1 MPNQTFEVGML
12 FNDHLEFKEAI
23 REYKIKWGYP
33 LFLVKNESGRVR
45 HKCENCEWE
54 IYASTNKELG
64 SLQVKTFKNVHSCAR
79 KYYGRM
85 VTAKWVAMRYIEKFR
100 SNPQM
105 TLADIMNGVRDVFQD
120 EISIDKA
127 YRARQIVLEVLQ
139 GRFKN

>member
-1 MPNQTFEVGML
+1 
-12 FNDHLEFKEAI
+12 
-23 REYKIKWGYP
+23 
-33 LFLVKNESGRVR
+33 
-45 HKCENCEWE
+45 
-54 IYASTNKELG
+54 
-64 SLQVKTFKNVHSCAR
+64 VKTFKNVHSCAR